1 MTSGVMEE
9 LGYHV
14 RRLKVGKGP
23 PELAQGPARSYLT
36 VIRG

>member
-1 MTSGVMEE
+1 MAGLRVTSGLEE

-23 PELAQGPARSYLT
+23 PELAQGPERSY
-36 VIRG
+36 